1 MPEIETY
8 KPTETGEP
16 PLGRAKKWAWDA
28 EKKEVVDK
36 SLVDNKT
43 VFPLELN
50 TMPGFAGSSAYYLRY
65 MDPHN
70 DEALV
75 SKKADEY
82 WQNVDLYVGGCE
94 RPLDLL
100 SFLEQVPLRPRR
112 KLQGR
117 AIPEAGEPGH
127 DSGPL

>member
-1 MPEIETY
+1 MPQMVPEECLPLELPEIETY

-50 TMPGFAGSSAYYLRY
+50 TMQ
-65 MDPHN
+65 
-70 DEALV
+70 V
-75 SKKADEY
+75 S
-82 WQNVDLYVGGCE
+82 QV
-94 RPLDLL
+94 LL
-100 SFLEQVPLRPRR
+100 LTTCATWILTTMRHS
-112 KLQGR
+112 
-117 AIPEAGEPGH
+117 
-127 DSGPL
+127 